1 MLCYK
6 YQKRE
11 IDLSSRENEETLR
24 DIEALNYEKEYR
36 LHVLNYI
43 RDNKLNVEPDMYDKY
58 KLEYYDFTI
67 ELEKALETLIK
78 KYKTPN
84 KSHKSFYLNFE
95 TKTLSWLEEM

>member
-43 RDNKLNVEPDMYDKY
+43 RDNKLNVAPDMYDKY

-84 KSHKSFYLNFE
+84 KSHKNFYLNFE